1 MLLPGSHP
9 PAAAPPL
16 PAQPTILETRYLPPI
31 PSSERIA
38 VGVDASGR
46 TVSVEVLQRL
56 VMVRSG
62 DYTFAVPG
70 PVTDVQRAPESQSDP
85 GLRRDA
91 VLWAGFSPG
100 RRVLAARI
108 TLVPARAA
116 GLLPVHVSLQRVGG
130 EVRLL
135 VRNTTAVRVPAFT
148 ADAEPASA
156 ATALD
161 AVRAAGRLDMPL
173 TDAYVE
179 VRGGLTA
186 TIVAAVAPLRVTGRL
201 GAREFSA
208 LLGDGRPLELRVA
221 AQAGARRPQFRMR
234 VEPVPPLELLTPPG
248 APTWA
253 RAVRLGRLDG
263 RQLLAR
269 AIGARLATARA
280 RQFDQFLAV
289 PDTNAPAKAVFV
301 YRTVKARASAPVTP
315 SNGNDGSNVL
325 VTVVVLVAAGLALAG
340 GVVWWAHS

>member
-1 MLLPGSHP
+1 VLLPGSHP

-31 PSSERIA
+31 PSSERIV
-38 VGVDASGR
+38 VGVDAAGR
-46 TVSVEVLQRL
+46 AVSVDVLQRL
-56 VMVRSG
+56 VMVRAG

-91 VLWAGFSPG
+91 VHWAGFSPG
-100 RRVLAARI
+100 GRVLAARI
-108 TLVPARAA
+108 TLAPGRAA
-116 GLLPVHVSLQRVGG
+116 GLLPVQVSLERVGG
-130 EVRLL
+130 ELRLL

-148 ADAEPASA
+148 ADAEPASV

-161 AVRAAGRLDMPL
+161 ETRAAARGDMLL
-173 TDAYVE
+173 TDAYAE
-179 VRGGLTA
+179 VRTGLTPTA
-186 TIVAAVAPLRVTGRL
+186 VEAVAPLRVTGRL

-208 LLGDGRPLELRVA
+208 LLGDGRPLELRIAV
-221 AQAGARRPQFRMR
+221 QAEARRPQFRMR

-248 APTWA
+248 ATTWA
-253 RAVRLGRLDG
+253 RTVRLGRLNG

-289 PDTNAPAKAVFV
+289 PDTNATAKAVFV
-301 YRTVKARASAPVTP
+301 YRAVKARESTPVTP

-325 VTVVVLVAAGLALAG
+325 VTVLTLVAAGLALVG